1 MSKSACSDCD
11 IAREHPGYSFYT
23 PACAFCGAR
32 LIKRIQALAKP
43 TDEKSERCKKVLL
56 DWVSYGHSELQIRAM
71 VKSKV
76 TPLAEIEKPTEV
88 KKK

>member
-11 IAREHPGYSFYT
+11 ISREHPGYSFYT

-43 TDEKSERCKKVLL
+43 AVEKSERCKKVLA
-56 DWVSYGHSELQIRAM
+56 DWLSYGHSELQIRAM
-71 VKSKV
+71 VKSKEM
-76 TPLAEIEKPTEV
+76 PFAEIEKQIEV